1 MKKQH
6 PRPAGLVDRPMFWT
20 PSRAFLKW
28 AIAVILGG
36 CAAFMLVLLLVA
48 PEQLRSARGGGPV
61 VLSLVAAAALVLL
74 SRGRIEASAY
84 VLGAGL
90 WAYVTGISLFLGG
103 LNSMAIIG
111 YPLVIIMFGWLS
123 GPRAAF
129 ALTVLTVAATF
140 GFLQGELLGVLPPR
154 PFTAPALMWIF
165 QISVFILS
173 AVLITYVVRSYRDRL
188 EEVRKLGSDLGLLTA
203 EVQSREAELNRAQ
216 AVAHVGSWMYDI
228 APDLMR
234 LSAET
239 CRMFGLPEGTTGSR
253 DSYLSRV
260 HPEDRG
266 AVDSA
271 WQAAL
276 KGGKPFDV
284 EHRILVGKTIRWVRQ
299 IAELEFGA
307 DGAPLRGVGTTQD
320 VTERKRAE
328 EELRKRNAF
337 VESLLENAPIG
348 FAVHTV
354 DDGQPVFVGRNFEK
368 IYGVAAG
375 SVHDTAEFFEK
386 VYLDPVQREQMRQR
400 IMADMASGDPARMRW
415 ENIPIRTQAGEDKV
429 ITAINIPVPE
439 QNLMISTVQDVTE
452 GHRAQL
458 ALTESIA
465 FRALLLEAMPLPV
478 FYKDTA
484 GRYIGGNSAFARFI
498 GKPMED
504 IVGKTVFEISPQ
516 DLAQIYYDKDLD
528 LLKAPPG
535 LQTYES
541 RVAHA
546 DGTVH
551 DVIFHKARMADDAG
565 RPSGILGVITDI
577 TELKRIEAARDQLE
591 AQLRESQKMEALGT
605 LAGGVAHDF
614 NNVLAAIMGNAELAL
629 QDVGPGHAAQESL
642 QEIRKASRR
651 AKDLVQ
657 QILAF
662 GRRQVLAR
670 EVVRLEPVVEESA
683 RLLRTTLPAGV
694 SLSVECAP
702 DAPAV
707 LADPTQVQQVL
718 LNLCANAWQAMQG
731 QERPAAIEVSL
742 TSHQAD
748 GTPYTGSERRSRGG
762 RVALRPGGYACLAV
776 RDTGPGM
783 DAATVERIFEP
794 FFTTKPAGQGTGL
807 GLAVVHGI
815 VHEHGGSI
823 DVDSAPGEGTT
834 FRVYFPAVDSPMPAA
849 AAQPADGAPA
859 PGQGRHILY
868 VDDDEAIVF
877 LMVRLLQRQG
887 YRVSGYTDAREAL
900 AAVRAQP
907 EGFDLAVTDY
917 NMPGMSG
924 LEVARA
930 LREIRADLPVALA
943 SGYITE
949 ELRAQ
954 APAAGVRELV
964 YKPNTADELCAV
976 ISRLAKAQDG
986 KEYAA

>member
-1 MKKQH
+1 
-6 PRPAGLVDRPMFWT
+6 MFWAH
-20 PSRAFLKW
+20 SRAFLKW
-28 AIAVILGG
+28 AIALILGG
-36 CAAFMLVLLLVA
+36 CAVFMLVLLFVA
-48 PEQLRSARGGGPV
+48 PEQLWTARGGGPL
-61 VLSLVAAAALVLL
+61 VLSLLAA
-74 SRGRIEASAY
+74 
-84 VLGAGL
+84 
-90 WAYVTGISLFLGG
+90 
-103 LNSMAIIG
+103 
-111 YPLVIIMFGWLS
+111 
-123 GPRAAF
+123 
-129 ALTVLTVAATF
+129 
-140 GFLQGELLGVLPPR
+140 
-154 PFTAPALMWIF
+154 
-165 QISVFILS
+165 
-173 AVLITYVVRSYRDRL
+173 AVLITYVARSYRNRL
-188 EEVRKLGSDLGLLTA
+188 DEVRKLGSDLAVLTA
-203 EVQSREAELNRAQ
+203 EVQAREADLNRAQ
-216 AVAHVGSWMYDI
+216 AVAHVGSWVYDI
-228 APDLMR
+228 AADVMR

-239 CRMFGLPEGTTGSR
+239 CRMFGLPEGTRGSR
-253 DSYLSRV
+253 ESYLARV
-260 HPEDRG
+260 HAEDRS

-271 WQAAL
+271 WEAAL
-276 KGGKPFDV
+276 KGGKPFDS

-299 IAELEFGA
+299 IAEPEFGA
-307 DGAPLRGVGTTQD
+307 DGTALRSVGTTQD
-320 VTERKRAE
+320 ITERKHAE

-348 FAVHTV
+348 FAVHTI

-368 IYGVAAG
+368 IYGVAAD

-386 VYLDPVQREQMRQR
+386 VYRDPVQREQMRQR
-400 IMADMASGDPARMRW
+400 IMADMASSDPARMRW
-415 ENIPIRTQAGEDKV
+415 ENIPIRTQSGEDKV
-429 ITAINIPVPE
+429 ITAVNIPVPE

-478 FYKDTA
+478 FYKDAA

-504 IVGKTVFEISPQ
+504 IVGKTVFEVSPQ
-516 DLAQIYYDKDLD
+516 DLAQTYHDKDLD
-528 LLKAPPG
+528 LFNAPPG

-541 RVAHA
+541 QVAHA

-565 RPSGILGVITDI
+565 RPTGILGVITDI
-577 TELKRIEAARDQLE
+577 SELKRIEAARDQLE

-642 QEIRKASRR
+642 EEIRKASRR

-670 EVVRLEPVVEESA
+670 EVIRLGPVVEESA

-694 SLSVECAP
+694 RLSVECAP

-731 QERPAAIEVSL
+731 QQRPAAIEVGL
-742 TSHQAD
+742 APHQAD
-748 GTPYTGSERRSRGG
+748 GTPYTGQERRSRGG
-762 RVALRPGGYACLAV
+762 RVALRSGGYACLAV

-815 VHEHGGSI
+815 VQEHGASI
-823 DVDSAPGEGTT
+823 DVDSAPGEGST
-834 FRVYFPAVDSPMPAA
+834 FRVYFPAVDSPMPAVA
-849 AAQPADGAPA
+849 ARPTDGAPA

-877 LMVRLLQRQG
+877 LMTRLLRRQG

-900 AAVRAQP
+900 VAVRAQP

-976 ISRLAKAQDG
+976 ISRLAKAQGG
-986 KEYAA
+986 KEYAS